1 MGGGNKGGGNVGKA
15 GREGCYSPPIDLY
28 RRQVRNN
35 SHVTIY
41 IHIILHT
48 YILDAVGSSRILI
61 GKQKL
66 GLTFN
71 SDKLGG
77 TDFTK
82 FSKLT
87 MCSA

>member
-48 YILDAVGSSRILI
+48 YKYYEKCQFVKKKGIDVA
-61 GKQKL
+61 
-66 GLTFN
+66 
-71 SDKLGG
+71 
-77 TDFTK
+77 
-82 FSKLT
+82 
-87 MCSA
+87 